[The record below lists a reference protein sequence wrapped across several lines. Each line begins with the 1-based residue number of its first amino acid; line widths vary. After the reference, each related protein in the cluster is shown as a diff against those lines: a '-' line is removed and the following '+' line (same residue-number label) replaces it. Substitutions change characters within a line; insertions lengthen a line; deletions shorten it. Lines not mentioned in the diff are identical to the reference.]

1 MSRTPAVSAGRRT
14 CGARLAALALGVTVV
29 CSAAVGLAQDQGG
42 PIVVGSTE
50 SAPPFHVDIPTGVF
64 NFDYLYEHDTNRQ
77 QGITT
82 GTTDNRYQ
90 ETVNLLTN
98 AYILSPNLAN
108 INLGGTVGF
117 QQESFEG
124 PGEKQYTNGWLYGW
138 DVSSTFLQDEG
149 APLTAYTRRTEQFIT
164 PDFSPSLDSIDTT
177 YGGALDIHSDS
188 VPTQLQVYQEN
199 DVQTQA
205 GGMTNYQLTEDVVHW
220 HTDVVDLKN
229 QTLAWDYT
237 YQNTSEQEE
246 DSPGIHYENHN
257 ASLNDVAYFGTQN
270 ASSLS
275 SSASLTDQI
284 GELSYTQ
291 FRLDENLRVQ
301 HSSEFQTHYD
311 YTLDQSNIS
320 GINQLD
326 NQLDVGFVHHLFE
339 SLTTTGDVGGS
350 LLNET
355 GGAEVEQLFGKLD
368 FNYRKRVPYGVLLS
382 NLDLGWQ
389 WLYSPE
395 GTSETPIINQP
406 ETFNNTQPIVLT
418 QTNIDPSSIVVLS
431 SAGVPYLKGTDFSV
445 NTIGN
450 LIQIERIVGG
460 LIPPDGGVL
469 LDYDLLPQPANTTNT
484 GNLGIG
490 SRYEIEK
497 GPLKGLAPY
506 VRYGVQEQTIDTQEP
521 AQIIPD
527 SYTDVVAGMDY
538 RIWKFT
544 FNAEQQW
551 HDSTLVP
558 FNASRLSARFDER
571 LDRDTTAGIT
581 GNYAYLDYYG
591 EQDYVNDASISA
603 VLDHKIGDAWSIVAR
618 AIWLNDRDELF
629 GNTEGLEEQ
638 LELRWK
644 HNQTDIYG
652 RIRNATLRTSNV
664 ESTFQV
670 FEIGLTRRF

>member
-1 MSRTPAVSAGRRT
+1 LAA
-14 CGARLAALALGVTVV
+14 AALAVTVV
-29 CSAAVGLAQDQGG
+29 CSAAVGLAEDQGG
-42 PIVVGSTE
+42 PMVVGGVE
-50 SAPPFHVDIPTGVF
+50 SPPLFHVDMPDGVF
-64 NFDYLYEHDTNRQ
+64 NFDYLYEHDTNHQ
-77 QGITT
+77 QGIMT
-82 GTTDNRYQ
+82 GTTDNRSQ
-90 ETVNLLTN
+90 ETINLLTN
-98 AYILSPNLAN
+98 AYVLSPNLVDFH
-108 INLGGTVGF
+108 LGGIVGL
-117 QQESFEG
+117 QQESFDG
-124 PGEKQYTNGWLYGW
+124 PGGKQYTTGLLDGW
-138 DVSSTFLQDEG
+138 DVSGTILRDEG
-149 APLTAYTRRTEQFIT
+149 APLTLYTRKTEQFIT
-164 PDFSPSLDSIDTT
+164 PDFSPSLDSTDTT
-177 YGGALDIHSDS
+177 YGGSLDVHSDS
-188 VPTQLQVYQEN
+188 VPTQLQAYRET
-199 DVQTQA
+199 DVQTQF
-205 GGMTNYQLTEDVVHW
+205 GGLTNYQLTEDVVHW
-220 HTDVVDLKN
+220 HTDVIDLKN

-237 YQNTSEQEE
+237 YQNTREQEA
-246 DSPGIHYENHN
+246 DSPAIHYENHN
-257 ASLNDVAYFGTQN
+257 ASLNHVLYFGTQN
-270 ASSLS
+270 ASSFS

-284 GELSYTQ
+284 GDLAFSQ

-320 GINQLD
+320 GINELD

-355 GGAEVEQLFGKLD
+355 GGAEVEQLFGKLNFD
-368 FNYRKRVPYGVLLS
+368 YRKTVPYGQLLS
-382 NLDLGWQ
+382 NLNLGWQ
-389 WLYSPE
+389 WQYSPQ
-395 GTSETPIINQP
+395 GTSETPIINQS

-418 QTNIDPSSIVVLS
+418 QTNIDPSSILVLS

-445 NTIGN
+445 NTVGN
-450 LIQIERIVGG
+450 LIQIERIVSG

-484 GNLGIG
+484 GNFGIG

-497 GPLKGLAPY
+497 GPLSGLAPY
-506 VRYGVQEQTIDTQEP
+506 IRYGVQEQTIDTQEP
-521 AQIIPD
+521 TQIIPD

-571 LDRDTTAGIT
+571 LDRDTTAAVS
-581 GNYAYLDYYG
+581 GNYAYLNYYG
-591 EQDYVNDASISA
+591 EQDYVNDAAISA

-618 AIWLNDRDELF
+618 AIWMNDRDELF

-644 HNQTDIYG
+644 HNQTEIYG
-652 RIRNATLRTSNV
+652 RIRNATLRTSSV

-670 FEIGLTRRF
+670 YEIGLSRRF